1 MAGEDAYLIAVSRCA
16 VVTGSVGAVLDAVES
31 FDPSGSTVMLL
42 HTRNHAAGS
51 DGQTPTLRSYLVTAR
66 QACPTARND
75 AARAVIVPRDALE
88 SADAVAT
95 TAALDATP
103 LVRASRAVVTSLHR
117 DLRRDTHS
125 RDRIEQVLVNL
136 VVQIAREQTSTLPH
150 LEDENPLLVRVHDLI
165 DIHHRDPRFDV
176 AHLAEALHFSRRQVY
191 RIVGDGVAAM
201 LSQRRV
207 TTASELLRQ
216 NPDLSIAEVARRSG
230 FTSASQLRLHMNRR
244 WNMTPSEYR
253 HAAVS

>member
-1 MAGEDAYLIAVSRCA
+1 MAAEDAYLIAVSRCA
-16 VVTGSVGAVLDAVES
+16 VLTGSVGGVLDAAQA
-31 FDPSGSTVMLL
+31 FDPMGSTVMLL

-51 DGQTPTLRSYLVTAR
+51 DGQTPTLKSYLVAERHLCNSAR
-66 QACPTARND
+66 SD
-75 AARAVIVPRDALE
+75 AARAVVVPRDPLE
-88 SADAVAT
+88 TAGTPVT
-95 TAALDATP
+95 TAALEATP

-117 DLRRDTHS
+117 DLRRGTPS
-125 RDRIEQVLVNL
+125 NDRVEHVLINL

-150 LEDENPLLVRVHDLI
+150 IEEENPLLVRVHDLI
-165 DIHHRDPRFDV
+165 DAHHRDARFDV

-216 NPDLSIAEVARRSG
+216 NPELSIAEVARRSG

-253 HAAVS
+253 QAAVH

>member
-1 MAGEDAYLIAVSRCA
+1 MAEEDAYLIAVSRCA
-16 VVTGSVGAVLDAVES
+16 VIAGSVGGVLDAAQA
-31 FDPSGSTVMLL
+31 FDPAGSTVMLL

-51 DGQTPTLRSYLVTAR
+51 DGQTPTLRSFLIAERHLCGSAR
-66 QACPTARND
+66 KD
-75 AARAVIVPRDALE
+75 AARAVVVPREALE
-88 SADAVAT
+88 TAGAPAAT
-95 TAALDATP
+95 TTLEPTP

-117 DLRRDTHS
+117 DLRRGTHS
-125 RDRIEQVLVNL
+125 SDRIEQVLVNL
-136 VVQIAREQTSTLPH
+136 VIQIAREQASPLPH
-150 LEDENPLLVRVHDLI
+150 LEEENPLLVRVHDLI
-165 DIHHRDPRFDV
+165 DTHHRDARFDV

-216 NPDLSIAEVARRSG
+216 NPELSIAEVARQSG

-253 HAAVS
+253 QAAVH